1 MPLYADNLEKRH
13 HPSPMGGQGPD
24 EQGKLAWSK
33 PTLVAVPGDRAL
45 DPQTART
52 AKRFCMRDFFVGEYS
67 RVLRIFL
74 LRAHRPPAVLRRRA
88 ANKTKEKR

>member
-33 PTLVAVPGDRAL
+33 PTLVAVPGDREL
-45 DPQTART
+45 DPRTAR
-52 AKRFCMRDFFVGEYS
+52 G
-67 RVLRIFL
+67 
-74 LRAHRPPAVLRRRA
+74 
-88 ANKTKEKR
+88 